1 MHGAGSRGGRAG
13 PGPATHAV
21 GSQQWTG
28 RLRGALARAHTGP
41 QHAPRSESR
50 GHRSDPRGST
60 EVGTQGRLPI
70 TLLQGSGRSPLRA
83 LGGQAPAHL
92 LRVPLKPEGGGP
104 WHFTES
110 AWEE

>member
-1 MHGAGSRGGRAG
+1 MGEGRAPAPRPMPWAPSSG
-13 PGPATHAV
+13 LGDCAEHWPGPTRV
-21 GSQQWTG
+21 
-28 RLRGALARAHTGP
+28 RERAP
-41 QHAPRSESR
+41 QSESR

-83 LGGQAPAHL
+83 QGGQAPAHL